1 MAKKDKDEEQG
12 KDEAEDKLSFD
23 DDDEFE
29 DRLSFDDDEDEID
42 DGPSF
47 DDDEDEAVDDDDESE
62 EYDEDDDDYDDESD
76 DYDEAE
82 DEDDEFEDDEFGDDD
97 FGAEEGADADPFWW
111 TPHAVLALLLL
122 IGVLGVFGFFN
133 KSLGF
138 LAAVPADH
146 DQGHAEV
153 TTAAPVKKLV
163 KPKANRKLGAQKDK
177 APSGDVYGAKH
188 LLVQYKGSKRAG
200 GAITRTKE
208 EAQKRAAEAAG
219 KAVALAKANPKI
231 VDASKKFSE
240 LVGEYSDEPGAAR
253 RGGDLGRFRKG
264 SMVPEFQAAV
274 EKLKRGGVSGVV
286 ETPFGYHVILRTF

>member
-1 MAKKDKDEEQG
+1 MAKNDKDEEQG

-47 DDDEDEAVDDDDESE
+47 DDDEDEAEDDEA
-62 EYDEDDDDYDDESD
+62 YDDED
-76 DYDEAE
+76 EAYDDEDEDYDEE
-82 DEDDEFEDDEFGDDD
+82 EDDEFEDDD
-97 FGAEEGADADPFWW
+97 FGAEEAADTDPYWW

-122 IGVLGVFGFFN
+122 IGVLGAFGFFN

-138 LAAVPADH
+138 LAAVQPDH
-146 DQGHAEV
+146 DQGHGEV
-153 TTAAPVKKLV
+153 ATAAPVKHV
-163 KPKANRKLGAQKDK
+163 AKPKTDRKVGMDK
-177 APSGDVYGAKH
+177 APPPTGDVYGAKH

-200 GAITRTKE
+200 GGITRTKE
-208 EAQKRAAEAAG
+208 AAQKRAAEAAG
-219 KAVALAKANPKI
+219 KAAALAKANPKI
-231 VDASKKFSE
+231 ADASKKFSK

-264 SMVPEFQAAV
+264 SMVPQFQAAV